1 MISEGFMEKLYRGKF
16 DETLFAGYREPADD
30 EGTVDRLI
38 TRYREL
44 LEAFPPDSVEQAGR
58 LPDELLHQ
66 MGAAGLFGA
75 TVPKA
80 YGGLGLDLFQ
90 CERII
95 EELSPLDLSTALV
108 FLAHLLI
115 GIKGIDLY
123 GTEEQKQKYLT
134 ASASGSM
141 IFAFALT
148 EPGTGSDARHIE
160 TTARLSD
167 DGKYYI
173 LNGTKTYITN
183 AGYAG
188 GMTLFAQM
196 DPERPGFM
204 GAFIVETA
212 WEGVKIGKDMP
223 KMGLKASSTAS
234 VQLRDV
240 RVPIE
245 NLLGRPGEG
254 FQMAMT
260 ILHYGRMGLGAASKG
275 ITEHCATDMLR
286 RARSRKQFGREI
298 IAFPLIQEKI
308 GRARALAFTMEAMN
322 YFATALLEDDPDHG
336 AVIETSHCKLF
347 GTTRTWETAYE
358 TLQLFGGS
366 GYIATQ
372 PYEKRMRDF
381 RVTTIFEGTTEIHS
395 IYPPLVALNRIGKE
409 LKDRGRG
416 IRRLLYL
423 AANLSP
429 FGTSMKI
436 PLVADDDTVR
446 RAFRFVRRTS
456 RTMQKLLFTGIIR
469 HGKAIA
475 EQEFLLRRIC
485 TLSLYTFAIASILAK
500 FNYMGR
506 DNIRGEWVDY
516 LAYILDEATEAA
528 RLNRSLDDS
537 RQEAL
542 MLRIVEGTEEEQD
555 TVPSD

>member
-1 MISEGFMEKLYRGKF
+1 MISQGFMERLYRGRF

-30 EGTVDRLI
+30 EGTIDHLI
-38 TRYREL
+38 TEYRDMLTE
-44 LEAFPPDSVEQAGR
+44 FSPDSVEHAGTI
-58 LPDELLHQ
+58 PPELLQ
-66 MGAAGLFGA
+66 RMGKAGLFGA
-75 TVPKA
+75 TVPEA

-95 EELSPLDLSTALV
+95 EELSPLDLSIALV

-123 GTEEQKQKYLT
+123 GTEAQKQKYLT
-134 ASASGSM
+134 AAASGAM

-167 DGKYYI
+167 DGHYYI

-183 AGYAG
+183 ANYAG

-196 DPERPGFM
+196 DPERPGYM

-212 WEGVKIGKDMP
+212 WEGVKSGRDMP
-223 KMGLKASSTAS
+223 KMGLKGSSTAS

-240 RVPIE
+240 RVPVE
-245 NLLGRPGEG
+245 NLLGKPGEG

-275 ITEHCATDMLR
+275 ITDHCAADMLA
-286 RARSRKQFGREI
+286 RARSRKQFGRKI
-298 IAFPLIQEKI
+298 VHFPLIREKI
-308 GRARALAFTMEAMN
+308 ARARALAFAMEAMN
-322 YFATALLEDDPDHG
+322 YFATSLLEDDPDHG

-347 GTTRTWETAYE
+347 GTTRTWETVYE
-358 TLQLFGGS
+358 TLQLFGGA

-409 LKDRGRG
+409 LRERGTG

-423 AANLSP
+423 AWNLSP
-429 FGTSMKI
+429 FGSSLKI
-436 PLVADDDTVR
+436 PLVADDVTVR
-446 RAFRFVRRTS
+446 LALRFVRRTAGTV
-456 RTMQKLLFTGIIR
+456 RKLLFTGIIR
-469 HGKAIA
+469 HRKAIA

-485 TLSLYTFAIASILAK
+485 TLSLYAFIVVSILAK
-500 FNYMGR
+500 FNYVGR
-506 DNIRGEWVDY
+506 DNIRREWIDY

-528 RLNRSLDDS
+528 RLNRRLDDS

-555 TVPSD
+555 RVPSD